1 MTTTITGALGIDNI
15 KAATG
20 AVLQVVSEGFPPQ
33 TITTTS
39 TSFVTTGKSI
49 VITPKSATSKILIT
63 LSGGGQRHA
72 AQGSMAN
79 VTVYRGATNIGH
91 ASYGLSANY
100 AVGSS
105 SGSDITPHSLSVL
118 DTPETNSSVTYT
130 FYIKSQS
137 GSYQFHYSDRS
148 ILTAT
153 LMEIAG

>member
-1 MTTTITGALGIDNI
+1 MTTTITGADGIDNI

-72 AQGSMAN
+72 AQSSMAN
-79 VTVYRGATNIGH
+79 VTVYRGATHIGH
-91 ASYGLSANY
+91 TSYGLSANY
-100 AVGSS
+100 AVGS

-137 GSYQFHYSDRS
+137 GSYQFHYADRP

-153 LMEIAG
+153 LMEIAQ